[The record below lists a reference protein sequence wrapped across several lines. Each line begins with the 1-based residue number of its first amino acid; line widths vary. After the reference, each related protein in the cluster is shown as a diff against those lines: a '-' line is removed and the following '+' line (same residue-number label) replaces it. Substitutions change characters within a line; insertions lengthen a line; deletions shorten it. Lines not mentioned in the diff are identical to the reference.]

1 MLKYNMFE
9 DEVFVNRC
17 TQHYHSR
24 SVEAFERKLE
34 EAQKSLNIP
43 SKDFIPVTF
52 LDETDWAA
60 ELISSIPM
68 IAIAGK
74 ASRKDFAL
82 LTLATRHVS
91 SAHSLHSRINPHLSN
106 TLITFLRQVLLFTC
120 IKKEA

>member
-1 MLKYNMFE
+1 M
-9 DEVFVNRC
+9 
-17 TQHYHSR
+17 
-24 SVEAFERKLE
+24 EAFERKLE

-74 ASRKDFAL
+74 AIRKHFAL
-82 LTLATRHVS
+82 PTLDTRHDT
-91 SAHSLHSRINPHLSN
+91 SAHSAAKSTHIYL
-106 TLITFLRQVLLFTC
+106 TLILPICARSCFLHVQKGRHRRP
-120 IKKEA
+120 EH